1 MAELTKFEIGQGET
15 FKINVQLKNQNQN
28 NTPIDITD
36 VTFRGQVREN
46 YTTDEVAAEFTFT
59 KTLPYTS
66 GSVFIE
72 LTPDAT
78 AGLTLRNYVYD
89 IYLTSGIPSVT
100 RRILE
105 GSLVVRPAV
114 TR

>member
-1 MAELTKFEIGQGET
+1 MPELTKFEIGQGET

-28 NTPIDITD
+28 NLPVNITD
-36 VTFRGQVREN
+36 YTFRGQVREN
-46 YTTDEVAAEFTFT
+46 YTTDEVAATFT
-59 KTLPYTS
+59 ITKILPYTS

-72 LTPDAT
+72 LTPEAT
-78 AGLTLRNYVYD
+78 ANLTQRNYVYD
-89 IYLTSGIPSVT
+89 IFVTSEFPPVT